1 MAGIEARARA
11 LAENQDAVIAQQI
24 AEHYPEIVKAGASAL
39 AGIDNLVVLNGGAGM
54 ADMLAQAM
62 TMGGAGFGL
71 ARQLIATIGAQTREG
86 VPEVSPPR
94 VVPPL
99 V

>member
-1 MAGIEARARA
+1 M
-11 LAENQDAVIAQQI
+11 IAQQI

-54 ADMLAQAM
+54 ADLLAQAM

-71 ARQLIATIGAQTREG
+71 AKQLIATIGAEARAG
-86 VPEVSPPR
+86 VPGVAPPR
-94 VVPPL
+94 IVPPP